1 VEVISE
7 SLLPGEG
14 SKEMLSKN
22 VFKYDANGNM
32 IELSN
37 YKADGKVNSTIR
49 YTYDAS
55 GILLKEETR
64 LGNGSIDLVST
75 IKTDAKGNKIEQQDV
90 RPMGNIVF
98 NYKYYYRYDEK
109 GQLTERT
116 AYRGNGTF
124 LFKYTFKYDDNGN
137 KTEWIQIASDS
148 SVVGK
153 VIYKYNE
160 KNSLVEEIHYGKEE
174 NITDTYT
181 YKYDFDRKGNWTRQ
195 KKMQDGKLVEI
206 KERDIEYY

>member
-1 VEVISE
+1 
-7 SLLPGEG
+7 
-14 SKEMLSKN
+14 
-22 VFKYDANGNM
+22 
-32 IELSN
+32 
-37 YKADGKVNSTIR
+37 VNSTIR
-49 YTYDAS
+49 STYDAN
-55 GILLKEETR
+55 GVLIKEET
-64 LGNGSIDLVST
+64 LLSDGTVNLIST
-75 IKTDAKGNKIEQQDV
+75 IKTDAKGNKIEQQDT
-90 RPMGNIVF
+90 RPTGNAIF
-98 NYKYYYRYDEK
+98 NYKYYYKYDDE
-109 GQLTERT
+109 GQQIERV

-160 KNSLVEEIHYGKEE
+160 KNSLVEEIHYGKEG
-174 NITDTYT
+174 NITETYT

>member
-1 VEVISE
+1 
-7 SLLPGEG
+7 
-14 SKEMLSKN
+14 
-22 VFKYDANGNM
+22 
-32 IELSN
+32 
-37 YKADGKVNSTIR
+37 VNSTIR
-49 YTYDAS
+49 STYDAN
-55 GILLKEETR
+55 GVLIKEET
-64 LGNGSIDLVST
+64 LLNDGTVNLVST
-75 IKTDAKGNKIEQQDV
+75 IKTDAKGNTIEQQDT
-90 RPMGNIVF
+90 RPMGNVIF
-98 NYKYYYRYDEK
+98 NYKYYYKYDEK
-109 GQLTERT
+109 GQQIERV

-160 KNSLVEEIHYGKEE
+160 KNSLAEEIHYGKEG
-174 NITDTYT
+174 NITETYT